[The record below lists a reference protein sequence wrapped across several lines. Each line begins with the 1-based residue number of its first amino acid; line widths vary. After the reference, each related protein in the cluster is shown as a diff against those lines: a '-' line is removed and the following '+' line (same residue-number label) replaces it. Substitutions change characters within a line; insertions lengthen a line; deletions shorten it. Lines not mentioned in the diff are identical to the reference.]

1 MCSAKALLLSVHNRR
16 LRQIHNIC
24 QLSKTC
30 PSKKSCDKDHTT
42 QGFPLSVF
50 HTTPYFNSWTGEKGL
65 YCVLD
70 QIL

>member
-42 QGFPLSVF
+42 QGCPLSVF
-50 HTTPYFNSWTGEKGL
+50 HTTP
-65 YCVLD
+65 
-70 QIL
+70 